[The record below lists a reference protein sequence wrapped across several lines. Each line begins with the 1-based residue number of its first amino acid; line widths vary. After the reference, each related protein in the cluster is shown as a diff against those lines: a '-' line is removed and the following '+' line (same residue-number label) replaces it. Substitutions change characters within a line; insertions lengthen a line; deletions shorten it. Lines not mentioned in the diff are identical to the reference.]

1 MPVFT
6 TYVFQWKVD
15 YNNLRRTSMTDTG
28 YTITIKSHSPRGG
41 SISKNCCNAAC
52 LPRTTL
58 SSPMPWTSLA
68 MPQLRDLTSG
78 FIHRAGLEITRCTG
92 ERCIDGSIRA
102 FHPWQNG
109 LDRLRRPSSGTISH
123 GDNCRAGALR
133 QWECRSPGVC
143 QGQNGRK
150 QEAKQSFVTCNIIP
164 SGMHHHYPM
173 LSKQRTSKDHV
184 NLQIRNPRFSI
195 PVF

>member
-1 MPVFT
+1 MVGMATITRDPIG
-6 TYVFQWKVD
+6 YPS
-15 YNNLRRTSMTDTG
+15 RTLAPGTATG
-28 YTITIKSHSPRGG
+28 YAIMIKSRSPRGRETCRQ
-41 SISKNCCNAAC
+41 IAAT
-52 LPRTTL
+52 LPVCREPH
-58 SSPMPWTSLA
+58 SV
-68 MPQLRDLTSG
+68 
-78 FIHRAGLEITRCTG
+78 HV
-92 ERCIDGSIRA
+92 IRA

-109 LDRLRRPSSGTISH
+109 LDRPRRPSPGTISH